1 MKIFLLIPIFKLLI
15 TLWFMQNL
23 NFNATVKEKTELLEC
38 PICVICIFFLL
49 DRKSPLRLEDEELQK
64 TL

>member
-1 MKIFLLIPIFKLLI
+1 
-15 TLWFMQNL
+15 MQNL